1 MKKHYKIYLIIFV
14 ILIIAGLSF
23 FVIRYNQKTFVGERI
38 KNPDSYLLDIRKM
51 NGSDNHSMDLK
62 KSASLKISFETYK
75 GSLNLKIVNQKNE
88 IVYEG
93 NGKVATNF
101 TIDLPSDDS
110 YTFFVK
116 AKWAKGYIN
125 ISVK

>member
-14 ILIIAGLSF
+14 ILIIAGLNF
-23 FVIRYNQKTFVGERI
+23 FIVKHNQKTFVGERI

-51 NGSDNHSMDLK
+51 NGSDNHSMDFK
-62 KSASLKISFETYK
+62 KGTSLKISFETYK

>member
-62 KSASLKISFETYK
+62 KVASLKISFETYK

-101 TIDLPSDDS
+101 IIDLPSDDS

>member
-14 ILIIAGLSF
+14 ILIIIGFSF
-23 FVIRYNQKTFVGERI
+23 FITKYNQKTFVGERI
-38 KNPDSYLLDIRKM
+38 KNPDSYLLDIKKM

-62 KSASLKISFETYK
+62 KGTSLKISFETYK

-101 TIDLPSDDS
+101 TIDLPNDDS

>member
-62 KSASLKISFETYK
+62 KGASLKISFETYK
-75 GSLNLKIVNQKNE
+75 GTLNLKIVNQKNE

>member
-14 ILIIAGLSF
+14 ILIIIGLSF
-23 FVIRYNQKTFVGERI
+23 FITKYNQKTFVGERI
-38 KNPDSYLLDIRKM
+38 KNPDSYLLDIKKM

-62 KSASLKISFETYK
+62 KGTSLKISFETYK

-101 TIDLPSDDS
+101 TIDLPNDDS

>member
-14 ILIIAGLSF
+14 ILIIIGLSF
-23 FVIRYNQKTFVGERI
+23 FITKYNQKTFVGERI
-38 KNPDSYLLDIRKM
+38 KNPDSYLLDIKKM

-62 KSASLKISFETYK
+62 KGTSLKISFETYK

-101 TIDLPSDDS
+101 TIDLPNDDS
-110 YTFFVK
+110 YTFFVE

>member
-1 MKKHYKIYLIIFV
+1 M
-14 ILIIAGLSF
+14 
-23 FVIRYNQKTFVGERI
+23 R
-38 KNPDSYLLDIRKM
+38 
-51 NGSDNHSMDLK
+51 
-62 KSASLKISFETYK
+62 
-75 GSLNLKIVNQKNE
+75 

>member
-14 ILIIAGLSF
+14 ILIITGLSF
-23 FVIRYNQKTFVGERI
+23 FIVKYNQKTFVGERI

>member
-101 TIDLPSDDS
+101 IIDLPSDDS